1 MNSDKLRKGTR
12 KDYKRMQ
19 EGPAEDELS
28 SSSMQM
34 ATGENEGRALPAFTS
49 PGKIGLI
56 EEIPEGPEIASGYE
70 SDDAETMKK
79 ELALLEQEESRLRK
93 LNEKAVLRQKLEE
106 KRAEVKKLQDVVR
119 RVVILGD
126 SIVKFL
132 PPIEGVTVQS
142 FPGATV
148 GKLSFL
154 VSKKRV
160 NLYDKHFII
169 LHVGTNNISNQDSLA
184 SMSSDFS
191 NLIAAIRTEN
201 PSIRII
207 VSSVLPRPVDHEIT
221 ESCIKEYNR
230 FLEDI
235 LAADLDFKFIR
246 SYRPFCFKGS
256 VKRYLFAKLDGGLHL
271 NSEGANRLRHFFLR
285 VISTLS

>member
-1 MNSDKLRKGTR
+1 
-12 KDYKRMQ
+12 MQ
-19 EGPAEDELS
+19 EGTAEDELS

-148 GKLSFL
+148 
-154 VSKKRV
+154 
-160 NLYDKHFII
+160 
-169 LHVGTNNISNQDSLA
+169 
-184 SMSSDFS
+184 DF
-191 NLIAAIRTEN
+191 T
-201 PSIRII
+201 
-207 VSSVLPRPVDHEIT
+207 VSSH
-221 ESCIKEYNR
+221 CY
-230 FLEDI
+230 
-235 LAADLDFKFIR
+235 
-246 SYRPFCFKGS
+246 
-256 VKRYLFAKLDGGLHL
+256 
-271 NSEGANRLRHFFLR
+271 
-285 VISTLS
+285 